1 MEGLFDSEF
10 EFEEETV
17 EGVRLKLKP
26 RDSGQVDSQV
36 HLTLWPAAIELC
48 RQCLVYIEKEK
59 RVLELGA
66 GTGLVG
72 IFVAKSKG
80 CMMIMTDGNEESVEL
95 IKENA
100 EINSANIIAEKF
112 LWGGPAAES
121 DIILGSDI
129 IYSRQMVLPLLST
142 IKVTLAPLGICLL
155 ANHSIRF
162 NSLESL
168 FYETCSQLGLSVKSL
183 PSITDPLIKVFYLT
197 HI

>member
-10 EFEEETV
+10 EFEEEII

-26 RDSGQVDSQV
+26 RDAGQVDSQV

-48 RQCLVYIEKEK
+48 RQCLVYVDEEK

-72 IFVAKSKG
+72 IYVAKNKG
-80 CMMIMTDGNEESVEL
+80 CKMVITDGNEESVEL

-100 EINSANIIAEKF
+100 KINSVNIIAEKF
-112 LWGGPAAES
+112 LWGGPAIES

-129 IYSRQMVLPLLST
+129 IYSRSMVLPLLST
-142 IKVTLAPLGICLL
+142 IKATLAPSAICLL
-155 ANHSIRF
+155 ANHTIRF

-168 FYETCSQLGLSVKSL
+168 FYETCNQLGLIVKSL
-183 PSITDPLIKVFYLT
+183 SSITDPLIKVFYLT